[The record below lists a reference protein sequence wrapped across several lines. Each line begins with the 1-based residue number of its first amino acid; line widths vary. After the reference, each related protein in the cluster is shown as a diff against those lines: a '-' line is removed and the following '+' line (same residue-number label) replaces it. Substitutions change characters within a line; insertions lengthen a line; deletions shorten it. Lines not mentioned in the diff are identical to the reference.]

1 MVVSLPFA
9 WVYLLP
15 ISLIEFSESV
25 LYSITFISNFYF
37 NFSGQEYGAESGL
50 LKPFLHTWSLS
61 VEEQYYIIFPILLF
75 ITLKYFQKKY
85 TFEVKILSDENFVIP
100 EYKINLLNKSKKIIS
115 TVENINPIIQV
126 NKLKNIKIE
135 LDALVEQSNKLI
147 LKDDEILRK
156 NIQKLQDINEE
167 LWDIENAKRECE
179 ANKEF
184 GETFIKISRDVH
196 FKNDIRASIKKE
208 INLLSNSKITEEKEY
223 SKY

>member
-1 MVVSLPFA
+1 M
-9 WVYLLP
+9 
-15 ISLIEFSESV
+15 
-25 LYSITFISNFYF
+25 
-37 NFSGQEYGAESGL
+37 
-50 LKPFLHTWSLS
+50 
-61 VEEQYYIIFPILLF
+61 
-75 ITLKYFQKKY
+75 
-85 TFEVKILSDENFVIP
+85 KILAEISVGELYDKITILNIKLK
-100 EYKINLLNKSKKIIS
+100 KIND
-115 TVENINPIIQV
+115 PY
-126 NKLKNIKIE
+126 KLKNIKIE

-184 GETFIKISRDVH
+184 GEIFIKISRDVH